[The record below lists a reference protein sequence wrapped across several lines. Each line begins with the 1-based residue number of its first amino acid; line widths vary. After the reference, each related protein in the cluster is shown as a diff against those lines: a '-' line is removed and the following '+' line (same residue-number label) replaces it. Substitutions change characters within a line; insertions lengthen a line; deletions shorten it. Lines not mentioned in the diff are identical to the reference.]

1 MNDFDQLFAEL
12 APFLRATPE
21 IQKLCSFGESWASP
35 HEPEPRGWAPFHI
48 VLEGACVL
56 DTPDGEPIRLRRGD
70 IAILPHGGAHVV
82 RSSLN
87 GGPRAPMRVAP
98 REHDPV
104 LRVTNTDGEPDT
116 QLICGHMRFEHA
128 HDNMVLAVLP
138 SLFVLAADAPEGE
151 DAAESRV
158 LMQTIKKELDD
169 DRLGAAVIAQ
179 ELASAL
185 MMIVLRVQFQ
195 RRQGESGVLALL
207 AKRQSAR
214 AVAAMLSDP
223 ARDWSLDDLA
233 EVAATSRA
241 TLVRLFRKA
250 VDSAPLAYLSELRL
264 SLARRRLAATNECI
278 ATVAADVGYQSESAF
293 SRAYHRRYGAPPGAD
308 RLASQV
314 AGHA

>member
-1 MNDFDQLFAEL
+1 MNDFDQLFSEL

-21 IQKLCSFGESWASP
+21 IQKLCAFGDRWDST

-48 VLEGACVL
+48 VLEGHCLL
-56 DTPDGEPIRLRRGD
+56 DMADGEPIRLRRGD
-70 IAILPHGGAHVV
+70 VAILPHGGAHRV
-82 RSSLN
+82 RSLSAE
-87 GGPRAPMRVAP
+87 GPRAPIRVQP
-98 REHDPV
+98 RLHDPV
-104 LRVTNTDGEPDT
+104 LRVSNSDAPESE
-116 QLICGHMRFEHA
+116 LICGRMRFEHA

-138 SLFVLAADAPEGE
+138 PLFVLTADDPEGD
-151 DAAESRV
+151 DAAVSGQ
-158 LMQTIKKELDD
+158 LMRTMKHELDH
-169 DRLGAAVIAQ
+169 DRLGAAVIAE

-214 AVAAMLSDP
+214 AVAAMLADP
-223 ARDWSLDDLA
+223 ARDWSLDELA

-250 VDSAPLAYLSELRL
+250 VDAAPLTYLAELRL
-264 SLARRRLAATNECI
+264 SLAKRRLGATNDPI
-278 ATVAADVGYQSESAF
+278 AAVAAEVGYQSESAF

-308 RLASQV
+308 RV
-314 AGHA
+314 AAHA